1 MLRNI
6 FKSIIK
12 QESEQPKRE
21 KINYLS
27 FPLVEES
34 KSLLE
39 KYNND
44 IKTFKQIIFY
54 EPEEVKEKYYELTN
68 ELLWTIHYLSDFKN
82 MTETRYELLS
92 SKYQLLSKQIDN
104 IVYVSVMN

>member
-12 QESEQPKRE
+12 EEKVQTKRE
-21 KINYLS
+21 KINYYS
-27 FPLVEES
+27 FPLVKES

-44 IKTFKQIIFY
+44 TKTFKQIIFY
-54 EPEEVKEKYYELTN
+54 EPEEVKEKYYELSN
-68 ELLWTIHYLSDFKN
+68 ELLWTIHYLSDSKN

-92 SKYQLLSKQIDN
+92 SKYKLLSKQIDN
-104 IVYVSVMN
+104 IVYDSLMN